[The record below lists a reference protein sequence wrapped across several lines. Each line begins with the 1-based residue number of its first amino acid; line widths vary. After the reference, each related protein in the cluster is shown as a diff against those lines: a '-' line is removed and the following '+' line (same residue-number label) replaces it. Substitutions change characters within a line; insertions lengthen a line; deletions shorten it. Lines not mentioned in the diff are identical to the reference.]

1 MRLDKIKYFEIHV
14 DSRVKEAILNI
25 ITKFKN
31 MFSSEDVVA
40 EEPAQ
45 NNVADDITKI
55 SSEPV
60 EENNPFP
67 EPEPVVRRV
76 IRVAEVADD
85 IFPPVDGNKVLIK
98 AQPSAT
104 SDQCLFMLNRPLF
117 SGHSWWFPD
126 FESAEGSLLAERL
139 FSLEDVESVL
149 VNEATV
155 TITRKDK
162 NIFDWKPLGSE
173 VGTALRELLEERG
186 ELISE
191 KIITEMPSQDEI
203 QEGIQ
208 KAINEEVNPG
218 VAGHGGLIT
227 LEHIKGNTIT
237 IKMGG
242 GCQGCSS
249 ADLTLKQGV
258 HSSFRKFV
266 PQVGAIFDET
276 DHAAGLNPYF

>member
-1 MRLDKIKYFEIHV
+1 M
-14 DSRVKEAILNI
+14 NI
-25 ITKFKN
+25 ITKFKS
-31 MFSSEDVVA
+31 MFSDKDVDDK
-40 EEPAQ
+40 EPVQ
-45 NNVADDITKI
+45 DNIADEITSI
-55 SSEPV
+55 TSEPV
-60 EENNPFP
+60 EEDKPFS

-76 IRVAEVADD
+76 VRVPAVADD
-85 IFPPVDGNKVLIK
+85 IFPPNDENKVLIK
-98 AQPSAT
+98 AQPSAK
-104 SDQCLFMLNRPLF
+104 SGQCLFMVNRPLF
-117 SGHSWWFPD
+117 SGHSWWFPS
-126 FESAEGSLLAERL
+126 FESAEGSPLVERL

-149 VNEATV
+149 VNEAAI

-162 NIFDWKPLGSE
+162 NICDWKLLGAE
-173 VGTALRELLEERG
+173 IGTALRELLTEEG
-186 ELISE
+186 PLISQ
-191 KIITEMPSQDEI
+191 KIISEMPSQDEI

-208 KAINEEVNPG
+208 KAIDEEVNPG

-227 LEHIKGNTIT
+227 LEHVAGNTIT

-249 ADLTLKQGV
+249 ADLTLKEGI

>member
-1 MRLDKIKYFEIHV
+1 M
-14 DSRVKEAILNI
+14 NI

-31 MFSSEDVVA
+31 LFSDNDTVSV
-40 EEPAQ
+40 EPSQ
-45 NNVADDITKI
+45 INVASDSSNITAD
-55 SSEPV
+55 SV
-60 EENNPFP
+60 EEDKPFS
-67 EPEPVVRRV
+67 EPEPVIRRV
-76 IRVAEVADD
+76 VRVPAVADD
-85 IFPPVDGNKVLIK
+85 IFPPNDENKVLIK

-104 SDQCLFMLNRPLF
+104 GDQCLFMLNRPLF
-117 SGHSWWFPD
+117 SGHSWWFPT
-126 FESAEGSLLAERL
+126 FETAEGSPLAERL

-162 NIFDWKPLGSE
+162 NICDWKPLGAE
-173 VGTALRELLEERG
+173 IGTALRERLEEGG
-186 ELISE
+186 ELISQ
-191 KIITEMPSQDEI
+191 KIISEMPSQDEI

-242 GCQGCSS
+242 GCQGCSA

>member
-1 MRLDKIKYFEIHV
+1 LEIHV
-14 DSRVKEAILNI
+14 DSQVREAILNI

-31 MFSSEDVVA
+31 MFSSKDVGA

-45 NNVADDITKI
+45 NNVADDITNI
-55 SSEPV
+55 TSEPV

-76 IRVAEVADD
+76 IRVPEVAADD
-85 IFPPVDGNKVLIK
+85 IFPPVDENKVLIK

-117 SGHSWWFPD
+117 SGHSWWFPT
-126 FESAEGSLLAERL
+126 FETAEGSPLAERL

-162 NIFDWKPLGSE
+162 NIYDWKPLGAE
-173 VGTALRELLEERG
+173 IGTALRERLEEGG
-186 ELISE
+186 ELISQ
-191 KIITEMPSQDEI
+191 KIISEMPSQDEI

-227 LEHIKGNTIT
+227 LQHIKGNTIT

-249 ADLTLKQGV
+249 ADLTLNKEFTVRFESLCHKSAQ
-258 HSSFRKFV
+258 FLMT
-266 PQVGAIFDET
+266 PTTPLD
-276 DHAAGLNPYF
+276 

>member
-1 MRLDKIKYFEIHV
+1 
-14 DSRVKEAILNI
+14 LNI
-25 ITKFKN
+25 VTKFKN
-31 MFSSEDVVA
+31 MFSSKDVGA

-45 NNVADDITKI
+45 NNVVDDITNI
-55 SSEPV
+55 TSEPV

-76 IRVAEVADD
+76 IRVPEDADD

-117 SGHSWWFPD
+117 SGHSWGFPD

-162 NIFDWKPLGSE
+162 NICDWKPLGSE
-173 VGTALRELLEERG
+173 VGTALRALLEERG
-186 ELISE
+186 ELISQ
-191 KIITEMPSQDEI
+191 KIISEMPSQDEI

-227 LEHIKGNTIT
+227 LQHIKGNTIT

-249 ADLTLKQGV
+249 ADLTLKQGI
-258 HSSFRKFV
+258 HGSFRKFV

>member
-1 MRLDKIKYFEIHV
+1 
-14 DSRVKEAILNI
+14 LNI
-25 ITKFKN
+25 IRKIKSI
-31 MFSSEDVVA
+31 FSGKDVDV
-40 EEPAQ
+40 EEPVQ
-45 NNVADDITKI
+45 DTIADDITSI
-55 SSEPV
+55 TSEPV
-60 EENNPFP
+60 EEDKPFS
-67 EPEPVVRRV
+67 EPEPDIRRVVRV
-76 IRVAEVADD
+76 PAVADD
-85 IFPPVDGNKVLIK
+85 IFPPNDENKVLIK
-98 AQPSAT
+98 AQPSANG
-104 SDQCLFMLNRPLF
+104 DQCLFMVNRPLF
-117 SGHSWWFPD
+117 SGHSWWFPS
-126 FESAEGSLLAERL
+126 FESAEGSPLAERL
-139 FSLEDVESVL
+139 FSLEDVGSVL

-162 NIFDWKPLGSE
+162 NICDWKPLGAE
-173 VGTALRELLEERG
+173 IGTTLRERLEEGG
-186 ELISE
+186 ELISQ
-191 KIITEMPSQDEI
+191 KIISEMPSQDEI

-242 GCQGCSS
+242 GCQGCSA

>member
-1 MRLDKIKYFEIHV
+1 MRLDKIKHFEIYV

-31 MFSSEDVVA
+31 MFSSKDVGA

-45 NNVADDITKI
+45 NNVADDITNI
-55 SSEPV
+55 TSEPV
-60 EENNPFP
+60 EENNPFS

-76 IRVAEVADD
+76 IRVPEVAGD
-85 IFPPVDGNKVLIK
+85 IFPPVDENKVLIK
-98 AQPSAT
+98 AQPSANG
-104 SDQCLFMLNRPLF
+104 DQCLFMVNRPLF
-117 SGHSWWFPD
+117 SGHSWWFPS
-126 FESAEGSLLAERL
+126 FESAGGSPLAERL

-149 VNEATV
+149 VNEATI

-162 NIFDWKPLGSE
+162 NICDWKPLGAE
-173 VGTALRELLEERG
+173 IGTALRERLEEGG
-186 ELISE
+186 ELISQ
-191 KIITEMPSQDEI
+191 KIISEMPSQDEI

-242 GCQGCSS
+242 GCQGCSA

>member
-1 MRLDKIKYFEIHV
+1 
-14 DSRVKEAILNI
+14 
-25 ITKFKN
+25 

-45 NNVADDITKI
+45 NNVVDDITKTP
-55 SSEPV
+55 SEPV
-60 EENNPFP
+60 DENNPFP

-76 IRVAEVADD
+76 IRVPEVADD

-191 KIITEMPSQDEI
+191 KIISEMPSQDEI

>member
-1 MRLDKIKYFEIHV
+1 
-14 DSRVKEAILNI
+14 
-25 ITKFKN
+25 
-31 MFSSEDVVA
+31 MFSSKDVGA

-45 NNVADDITKI
+45 NNVTDDITNI
-55 SSEPV
+55 TSEPV
-60 EENNPFP
+60 EENNSFS

-76 IRVAEVADD
+76 IRVPEVADD

-117 SGHSWWFPD
+117 SGHSWWFPT
-126 FESAEGSLLAERL
+126 FETAEGSPLAERL

-162 NIFDWKPLGSE
+162 NICDWKPLGAE
-173 VGTALRELLEERG
+173 IGTALRERLEEGG
-186 ELISE
+186 ELISQ
-191 KIITEMPSQDEI
+191 KIISEMPSQDEI

-242 GCQGCSS
+242 GCQGCSA

>member
-1 MRLDKIKYFEIHV
+1 MCLDKIKHFEIYV

-31 MFSSEDVVA
+31 MISSKDMGA

-45 NNVADDITKI
+45 NNVADDITNI
-55 SSEPV
+55 TSEPV
-60 EENNPFP
+60 EENNSFS

-76 IRVAEVADD
+76 IRVLEVVDD
-85 IFPPVDGNKVLIK
+85 IFPPVDENKVLIK

-117 SGHSWWFPD
+117 SGHSWWFPT
-126 FESAEGSLLAERL
+126 FEAAEGSPLAERL

-162 NIFDWKPLGSE
+162 NICDWKPLGAE
-173 VGTALRELLEERG
+173 IGTALRELLEERG
-186 ELISE
+186 ELISQ
-191 KIITEMPSQDEI
+191 KIISEMPSQDEI

-242 GCQGCSS
+242 GCQGCSA

>member
-1 MRLDKIKYFEIHV
+1 MEIHV
-14 DSRVKEAILNI
+14 DSQVREVILNI
-25 ITKFKN
+25 IAKFKN
-31 MFSSEDVVA
+31 MFSTKDVGA

-45 NNVADDITKI
+45 SNVSNEIVNMGSESVEDTNPF
-55 SSEPV
+55 SEPD
-60 EENNPFP
+60 PIL
-67 EPEPVVRRV
+67 RRV
-76 IRVAEVADD
+76 IRVPAIEDD
-85 IFPPVDGNKVLIK
+85 IFPPNDENKVLIK
-98 AQPSAT
+98 AQPSAIG
-104 SDQCLFMLNRPLF
+104 DQCLFMLNRSLF
-117 SGHSWWFPD
+117 SGHSWWFPN
-126 FESAEGSLLAERL
+126 FESAAGSLLAERL

-162 NIFDWKPLGSE
+162 DICDWKPLASD
-173 VGTALRELLEERG
+173 VGTALRELLEERR
-186 ELISE
+186 ELISQ
-191 KIITEMPSQDEI
+191 KIISEMPSQDEI

-227 LEHIKGNTIT
+227 LQHIKGNTIT

-249 ADLTLKQGV
+249 ADLTLKQGI
-258 HSSFRKFV
+258 HGSFRKFV

>member
-1 MRLDKIKYFEIHV
+1 MD
-14 DSRVKEAILNI
+14 I

-31 MFSSEDVVA
+31 IFSSKDVGV
-40 EEPAQ
+40 EELAQ
-45 NNVADDITKI
+45 NNDTNEIINMD
-55 SSEPV
+55 SEPV
-60 EENNPFP
+60 DDTNPFS
-67 EPEPVVRRV
+67 EPGPIVRRV
-76 IRVAEVADD
+76 IRVPAIEGD
-85 IFPPVDGNKVLIK
+85 IFPPNDENKVLIK
-98 AQPSAT
+98 AQPSAIG
-104 SDQCLFMLNRPLF
+104 DQCLFMLNRSLF
-117 SGHSWWFPD
+117 SGHSWWFPN
-126 FESAEGSLLAERL
+126 FESAEGSPLAERL

-155 TITRKDK
+155 TISRKDK
-162 NIFDWKPLGSE
+162 SIYDWKPLGTE

-186 ELISE
+186 ELISQ
-191 KIITEMPSQDEI
+191 KIISEMPSQDEI

-227 LEHIKGNTIT
+227 LQHIKGNTIT

-249 ADLTLKQGV
+249 ADLTLKQGI
-258 HSSFRKFV
+258 HGSFRKFV

>member
-1 MRLDKIKYFEIHV
+1 MHLDKIKHFEIYV
-14 DSRVKEAILNI
+14 DSQVKEAILNI

-31 MFSSEDVVA
+31 MFSSKDVGA
-40 EEPAQ
+40 KEPAQ
-45 NNVADDITKI
+45 NNVAEDITNI
-55 SSEPV
+55 TSEPV
-60 EENNPFP
+60 EENNSFS

-76 IRVAEVADD
+76 IRVSEVAGD

-104 SDQCLFMLNRPLF
+104 SDQCLFMLNQPLF
-117 SGHSWWFPD
+117 SGHSWWFPT
-126 FESAEGSLLAERL
+126 FEAAEGSPLAERL

-162 NIFDWKPLGSE
+162 NICDWKPLGAE
-173 VGTALRELLEERG
+173 IGTALRERLEEGG
-186 ELISE
+186 ELISQ
-191 KIITEMPSQDEI
+191 KIISEMPSQNEI

-242 GCQGCSS
+242 GCQGCSA